1 MLSAGRRYEKG
12 MSNRDLGG
20 QEGLAG
26 ERDGRSGGRDRGER
40 SEKSRA
46 RCRSEA
52 GSFDVWMKAGRT
64 GATEATMNT
73 EIALSADALA
83 YGRPVDGFDARDRKI
98 IGSVVRALQR
108 LLENDGVTP
117 AHQEDQRAQI
127 VVRDGKILVL
137 AAVSSQ
143 AALSNDDAD
152 DEPSARPYRLP
163 PLQTRQPRTFAF
175 G

>member
-1 MLSAGRRYEKG
+1 
-12 MSNRDLGG
+12 
-20 QEGLAG
+20 
-26 ERDGRSGGRDRGER
+26 
-40 SEKSRA
+40 
-46 RCRSEA
+46 
-52 GSFDVWMKAGRT
+52 
-64 GATEATMNT
+64 MNT

-83 YGRPVDGFDARDRKI
+83 HGRPVDGFDARDRKI

-137 AAVSSQ
+137 AAVSTQ
-143 AALSNDDAD
+143 AALSNDDD
-152 DEPSARPYRLP
+152 DEPSSRPYRLP